1 MSERD
6 EKKPSERPDYFSDFP
21 EEFEQHPDAPSRD
34 LARRKREQ
42 SDRAPIVPR
51 SEPQASGD
59 IHQAR
64 ARTTSASP
72 DPIVPR
78 SEPQAS
84 GDIHQAREASG
95 DVHQDSAVARIEA
108 MKQRLRELG
117 KK

>member
-34 LARRKREQ
+34 LARRE
-42 SDRAPIVPR
+42 RAA
-51 SEPQASGD
+51 AS
-59 IHQAR
+59 R
-64 ARTTSASP
+64 

-84 GDIHQAREASG
+84 DE
-95 DVHQDSAVARIEA
+95 VHENPALARIEA
-108 MKQRLRELG
+108 MKRRVRELE